1 MYCTKNHQ
9 RETPG
14 EAGTKADMKGEG
26 GRRLTGPEMVPE
38 PMRSPGRMLQ
48 PETEWCASCC
58 FMVQYL
64 PRGES

>member
-1 MYCTKNHQ
+1 
-9 RETPG
+9 
-14 EAGTKADMKGEG
+14 MKEEG